1 MRFLRFQNAVLA
13 LSLLAVAGFV
23 AFGTVPAAYGQ
34 TATTGALSGSVTD
47 GTGAVVPGATV
58 VLVDTG
64 TDATQTQ
71 KTNAEGHYTFANLKP
86 GTYKVSAT
94 AESLKSDTNQ
104 VTVLVGTTA
113 PGEIRVTPTGN
124 KEVVEVSS
132 TSAPLVDTENI
143 ALATTF
149 AEQQIQDLPTPGGD
163 VTTVAFTAPGVI
175 VNAGTG
181 SIGGN
186 FSSNGLPGIS
196 NLFVLNGFDNQD
208 PFLNLN
214 NSGSSNLTLGQ
225 GELQE
230 ATVIQ
235 NAYNSQYGRAAGAE
249 IQYTTKSGGNSFHG
263 EADYNYNGTLLN
275 ANGWFNEN
283 EQVAQGQPNIAPHAV
298 SNEWAVNTGG
308 PIIKNKLFF
317 FGDYEGLRYVLPS
330 SSGFVTFPTPT
341 LATYIEQTVPSA
353 VSGLYAQAM
362 NDYTKSPAYK
372 SAITVTNGSASN
384 QDGNGL
390 LGCGDSDPA
399 DSFLGAPFTPG
410 GLAGTPAPGGGFF
423 GEVPS
428 DSSSSGEDAMRGGP
442 RLGLR
447 RAHPLATGGNVVPCM
462 LVGQASVNNVNK
474 EWLFTGRADWYISDK
489 NKIYGRYK
497 MDRGSQPTNTSVI
510 DPLFSALSIQP
521 EYEGQ
526 FNDSYVISPTMT
538 NVFVAASNW
547 YSAYFGPPN
556 VAASLAELP
565 MNMLVPDD
573 GLDGSGVNG
582 APGLGASNPGTQ
594 GLGVLYALTQ
604 GRNVT
609 QYQIEDDFNWIK
621 GKHAIKFGEN
631 FRRDL
636 VSDYDS
642 QIGTIFPDS
651 IQLSLGDFASGAING
666 NPNSNQWDAAGVQ
679 ANSYSQSFAAA
690 PTAHLALFNI
700 GGYVQDEIQA
710 SSRLKLTVGA
720 RFDRTGSPVCHGD
733 CFANYTPG
741 TFPASGVGFGTA
753 YRAANGGSINSVE
766 NNAFPVEKLNF
777 QPRGGFN
784 FSIDDK
790 TEIRGGL
797 GVFSDLYPAA
807 FLDNVIQNFP
817 NEYAVNVLSG
827 ANGPTGAGSTGSFA
841 RQVNSTVQ
849 SAFLGGQGLAA
860 IDNSLNAAGVPFQP
874 PTLGAYFPGTFKV
887 PEYFEYSLQLQRQI
901 SRSDA
906 LIVSYV
912 GNYGYHEVFQNANL
926 NASSG
931 TFTENGTGGEWDSA
945 GSFAN
950 LPSTPPD
957 PRFSRVTAV
966 TNNGHSNYNAGWIS
980 YKHNGHGVTTQF
992 SYTYSHSLD
1001 LISNGGVNQGF
1012 QANSLFGQATPNLAV
1027 QNLNYA
1033 SSDYDIR
1040 NSLTGD
1046 IVYEEPYK
1054 FSNKLLEG
1062 FAGGWILGAKTYYR
1076 GGEPFSIVNGA
1087 VLAGFKTIG
1096 GSLLSSGATVVM
1108 PDLAPG
1114 VTQHQ
1119 LVNHSASDP
1128 HICVFQDCLDSDL
1141 DLATGNTAA
1150 QFVTYSAQTDFGNLQ
1165 RNQERGPHYVDTDL
1179 SLLKR
1184 IVKVEGF
1191 TFELGANAY
1200 NVWNH
1205 ANFAQPVN
1213 DISSGSFGQIQQAVA
1228 PPTSPYGS
1236 FQGAAVTQRLVQIH
1250 GKITF

>member
-1 MRFLRFQNAVLA
+1 MRFLRIQNAALA

-23 AFGTVPAAYGQ
+23 ALGTVPVAYGQ
-34 TATTGALSGSVTD
+34 TGTTGALSGSVTD

-64 TDATQTQ
+64 TDASQTQ

-94 AESLKSDTNQ
+94 AESLKSDTSQ
-104 VTVLVGTTA
+104 VTVILGTTV
-113 PGEIRVTPTGN
+113 PGDIRVTPTGN

-132 TSAPLVDTENI
+132 TASPLVDTENI

-249 IQYTTKSGGNSFHG
+249 IQYTTKSGSNSFHG
-263 EADYNYNGTLLN
+263 ESDYNYNGTLLN
-275 ANGWFNEN
+275 ANGWFLKNE
-283 EQVAQGQPNIAPHAV
+283 ELAGGGANIAPHAV
-298 SNEWAVNTGG
+298 SNEWAANAGG
-308 PIIKNKLFF
+308 PIIKDKLFF
-317 FGDYEGLRYVLPS
+317 FADYEGLRYVLPS
-330 SSGFVTFPTPT
+330 SSGFVTFPTPA
-341 LATYIEQTVPSA
+341 LATYIEGNVPAS
-353 VSGLYAQAM
+353 VTGLYTLAM

-372 SAITVTNGSASN
+372 AAIPVVNGSAGN
-384 QDGNGL
+384 QDPNGN
-390 LGCGDSDPA
+390 LGCGD
-399 DSFLGAPFTPG
+399 
-410 GLAGTPAPGGGFF
+410 LAGTAAPGGGVF
-423 GEVPS
+423 GTTV
-428 DSSSSGEDAMRGGP
+428 
-442 RLGLR
+442 
-447 RAHPLATGGNVVPCM
+447 TCM
-462 LVGQASVNNVNK
+462 LVGTAAVNNVNK
-474 EWLFTGRADWYISDK
+474 EWLFTGRADWYMSDK

-497 MDRGSQPTNTSVI
+497 MDRGSQPTWTSVI

-538 NVFVAASNW
+538 NVLVAASNW
-547 YSAYFGPPN
+547 YSAYFGPPS
-556 VAASLAELP
+556 VSASLAEMPQDFGIADFGYGAELG
-565 MNMLVPDD
+565 V
-573 GLDGSGVNG
+573 DGSGVSG
-582 APGLGASNPGTQ
+582 APGLPA
-594 GLGVLYALTQ
+594 LGVPFVLTQ

-609 QYQIEDDFNWIK
+609 QYQIEDDLTWIK
-621 GKHAIKFGEN
+621 GKNTMKFGEN

-642 QIGTIFPDS
+642 QINTIFPYS
-651 IQLSLGDFASGAING
+651 IQYGLTDFASGEING
-666 NPNSNQWDAAGVQ
+666 DPSTNPFDAAADNQYNQ
-679 ANSYSQSFAAA
+679 AYATS
-690 PTAHLALFNI
+690 PTAHLALYNI
-700 GGYVQDEIQA
+700 GAYFQDEIQVN
-710 SSRLKLTVGA
+710 SKLKLTVGA
-720 RFDRTGSPVCHGD
+720 RIDRTGSPVCHGG
-733 CFANYTPG
+733 CFSTYTPG
-741 TFPASGVGFGTA
+741 TFPASGVSLTTA
-753 YRAANGGSINSVE
+753 YNAANGGSINAV
-766 NNAFPVEKLNF
+766 NTNPFPVEKYNF
-777 QPRGGFN
+777 QPRAGFN

-790 TEIRGGL
+790 TEIRGGV
-797 GVFSDLYPAA
+797 GIFSDLYPAA
-807 FLDNVIQNFP
+807 FLDGVIQNFP
-817 NEYAVNVLSG
+817 NYNAVTVFSG
-827 ANGPTGAGSTGSFA
+827 LNAPTGAGTAGNFA
-841 RQVNSTVQ
+841 GQVNSTVQ
-849 SAFLGGQGLAA
+849 TAFGKGGSASS
-860 IDNSLNAAGVPFQP
+860 INNSLYNANPLLNVPFAP
-874 PTLGAYFPGTFKV
+874 PNIGAYFPGTFKV
-887 PEYFEYSLQLQRQI
+887 PEYLEYNVQLQRQI

-906 LIVSYV
+906 IVVNYV
-912 GNYGYHEVFQNANL
+912 GNYGYREVLQNGDL
-926 NASSG
+926 NASTGS
-931 TFTENGTGGEWDSA
+931 FTNNATGGEWDNVGA
-945 GSFAN
+945 FAN
-950 LPSTPPD
+950 LPVTPPD

-980 YKHNGHGVTTQF
+980 YKHTGHGVTGQV

-1001 LISNGGVNQGF
+1001 LVSNGGVNQGF
-1012 QANSLFGQATPNLAV
+1012 LGNSLAGQATPNLAV

-1040 NSLTGD
+1040 HNLVGD
-1046 IVYEEPYK
+1046 LVYEEPMK
-1054 FSNKLLEG
+1054 FSNKLLDG
-1062 FAGGWILGAKTYYR
+1062 VAGGWILGAKTYYR
-1076 GGEPFSIVNGA
+1076 GGEPFSIVNGYQ
-1087 VLAGFKTIG
+1087 LG
-1096 GSLLSSGATVVM
+1096 GYHTMGGTFSPLLV
-1108 PDLAPG
+1108 DLAPG
-1114 VTQHQ
+1114 VTQSQ
-1119 LVNHSASDP
+1119 LVNHSASNP
-1128 HICVFQDCLDSDL
+1128 HLCVFSDCLDTDL
-1141 DLATGNTAA
+1141 DIATQNHAA
-1150 QFVTYSAQTDFGNLQ
+1150 QFDAYNAQTDFGNLQ

-1179 SLLKR
+1179 SVLKR

-1191 TFELGANAY
+1191 TFSIGANAY

-1213 DISSGSFGQIQQAVA
+1213 DISSGSFGEIVQAVA

-1236 FQGAAVTQRLVQIH
+1236 FQGAAVTQRLLQIH